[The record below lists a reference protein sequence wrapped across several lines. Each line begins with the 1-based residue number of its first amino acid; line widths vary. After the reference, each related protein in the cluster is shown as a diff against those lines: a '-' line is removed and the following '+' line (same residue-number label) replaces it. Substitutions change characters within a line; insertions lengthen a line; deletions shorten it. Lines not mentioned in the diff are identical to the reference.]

1 MTDVPSPPQYMRV
14 NVLIATAILVVLAC
28 LFVVVQLLVKDEFA
42 KGILTLVLGRFLGYV
57 DNIYNFEFG
66 TTRSSSKKDDT
77 ITALTTT
84 AATVA
89 TTAQAVQVASDVVAA
104 TAAPASPTP
113 ALAPG
118 PILAA
123 DVKVEAAGNVT
134 VNEEKKP

>member
-1 MTDVPSPPQYMRV
+1 MTDAPSPPQYMRV

-66 TTRSSSKKDDT
+66 TTRSSAKKDDT

-104 TAAPASPTP
+104 TAVPASPTP

-118 PILAA
+118 PILAT

-134 VNEEKKP
+134 VNEDPKP